1 MNAIDS
7 MGVGVIGTKV
17 DHATIVN
24 SFLQFINNH
33 SLMYKYSLVIM
44 NVLFTGA
51 YKRQSKLREMG
62 VQQILQQLLG
72 SNDAILF
79 DK

>member
-1 MNAIDS
+1 
-7 MGVGVIGTKV
+7 
-17 DHATIVN
+17 
-24 SFLQFINNH
+24 
-33 SLMYKYSLVIM
+33 MYKCSLVIM

>member
-1 MNAIDS
+1 MHTN
-7 MGVGVIGTKV
+7 VK
-17 DHATIVN
+17 
-24 SFLQFINNH
+24 LQIASITCISN
-33 SLMYKYSLVIM
+33 LVW
-44 NVLFTGA
+44 NEDEGA

-79 DK
+79 DKVKDALKQFG

>member
-1 MNAIDS
+1 M
-7 MGVGVIGTKV
+7 GTKV

-33 SLMYKYSLVIM
+33 SLMYKCSLVIM